1 MGRRRATPWRGGR
14 PPPSSMRPSM
24 NSTAV
29 RSSRQPRIVI
39 TLADVTR
46 TADPVLADDKNELY
60 IAAIRRAGGD
70 PLPLNERST
79 DDERRQAFA
88 VMDGLLLS
96 GGADIDPAR
105 YGQPM
110 DGARDIQP
118 ERDQLEV
125 EALAAADAGGLP
137 VLGICRGLQAL
148 NAFRGG
154 TLLQHVD
161 GHETPDPLL
170 TGLAR
175 HDLEIRPG
183 TRLAGILLGRETDAG
198 TARAGTGGDGP
209 APAPAPRLVVNTYH
223 HQGVPPEGLAP
234 GLVSS
239 GTAEHAGGHPRR
251 GARNQ
256 RPGAVPHRCAVSSRA
271 ADIDASGIRSSV
283 PRLRPGRGRS
293 RRHPRSAGPGGRCPP
308 LSDAVPTGDRLPDR
322 DPPARPGPAARSGGG
337 DRVRLGASIRGQAH
351 PSASAG
357 NRHSC
362 AHGIDDG

>member
-1 MGRRRATPWRGGR
+1 
-14 PPPSSMRPSM
+14 MRPSM

-29 RSSRQPRIVI
+29 RSFRQPRIVI

-79 DDERRQAFA
+79 DDERRHAFV

-183 TRLAGILLGRETDAG
+183 TRLAGILLGRETGAG
-198 TARAGTGGDGP
+198 TARAGADGDGP
-209 APAPAPRLVVNTYH
+209 APALAPRLVVNTYH

-239 GTAEHAGGHPRR
+239 GTAEHTGGILVE
-251 GARNQ
+251 ALETT
-256 RPGAVPHRCAVSSRA
+256 
-271 ADIDASGIRSSV
+271 D
-283 PRLRPGRGRS
+283 PGRFLIAVQC
-293 RRHPRSAGPGGRCPP
+293 HPE
-308 LSDAVPTGDRLPDR
+308 RLTST
-322 DPPARPGPAARSGGG
+322 PPAFVRLFRAFVQAAAVHAATHEAQTPEAAAR
-337 DRVRLGASIRGQAH
+337 R
-351 PSASAG
+351 
-357 NRHSC
+357 
-362 AHGIDDG
+362 